1 MNKSAVKEKADHVKH
16 IVMIYTQFPFT
27 VFRLREDKVKQVKQ
41 ACTLFNL
48 KWSLTFCGL
57 DRHR

>member
-27 VFRLREDKVKQVKQ
+27 VFRLREDKVMRL
-41 ACTLFNL
+41 APC
-48 KWSLTFCGL
+48 LTFCGL